1 MDWVTIVCVA
11 IALLFSFILGRLSG
25 SAIVGQIKYE
35 NERLNK
41 ELKRLT
47 DRDSRGRF
55 KGDKK

>member
-11 IALLFSFILGRLSG
+11 IALLFSFILGRISG

>member
-1 MDWVTIVCVA
+1 MDWVTIVCGA
-11 IALLFSFILGRLSG
+11 IALLFSFILGRISG

>member
-1 MDWVTIVCVA
+1 MDWVTIVCGA

-47 DRDSRGRF
+47 DRDERGRF